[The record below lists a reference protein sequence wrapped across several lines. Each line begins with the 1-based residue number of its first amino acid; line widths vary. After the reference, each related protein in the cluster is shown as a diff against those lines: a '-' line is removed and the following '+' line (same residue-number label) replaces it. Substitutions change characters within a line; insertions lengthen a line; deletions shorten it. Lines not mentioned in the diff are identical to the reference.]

1 MVPDNRIYTVF
12 IPCLNAFYATFR
24 RLKLMLFKTLAA
36 LGIALPLIGFGLL
49 VIQPSLNINVAIP
62 LLRYYFVTFAALVG
76 CVISFFVVAALR
88 ETRRIRPLL
97 LALMFGWMSLLYVI
111 HGALTVGAL
120 IGAPHPAALWSPWIA
135 LWGGGAL
142 LLAGAWLPNQRDGR
156 LVALLASVGGLAL
169 LGFLGLAAVAPQV
182 LDALSGDTGRMAQV
196 SGVLVLWGLALFS
209 HLWHWARKPD
219 GLDGVFVIDSLWG
232 LMAVGALH
240 LFADGQLGWWL
251 HIAVLLLA
259 WLTTMTLL
267 WRTEER
273 VRAFH
278 LTRTYAVASAIV
290 TAALALA
297 SGEVYSRIV
306 FGNLVDEVVTGSGAI
321 NRGLAANLATHL
333 DLESADQLAGLQ
345 ADADLESWMA
355 GQLANFD
362 VLASGAIY
370 SLQGL
375 RVYPAETQAP
385 SLPAIVSIGDVG
397 FLQASRGETA
407 DRLLAP
413 GSGATF
419 DPTDDHYYAL
429 LYTPVASPEGSP
441 AGVLITLRD
450 IPGLTEAEMSARA
463 QGLGLAT
470 IGLGALFLA
479 LLGIVRRA
487 DRLIAERTGELER
500 AYADL
505 VAVESQR
512 NDLTHMIVHDLR
524 NPLTAIAANLELMVR
539 GIRQEVR
546 GGNTS
551 DHTAVA
557 LQAAATTQ
565 LVGRALGASQRMM
578 GMIDDLVHINKF
590 EAGEFQLDLEPLPL
604 AELMQEHSDRILPL
618 AEREAKTVSVAIA
631 PDLPM
636 TLADSQL
643 IGRVLENLLS
653 NAVKFT
659 PHGGSIGLSAE
670 RRGDAILVW
679 VRDNGDGVPPEDRAR
694 IFEKH
699 FQRRDDNGRP
709 IRAGAG
715 LGLTFCRLAVEA
727 HGGRIGVE
735 CPPEGGSIFY
745 FTVPVT
751 AQIAAPRVE
760 QVPTTRVRIPQ

>member
-1 MVPDNRIYTVF
+1 
-12 IPCLNAFYATFR
+12 
-24 RLKLMLFKTLAA
+24 MLFKTLAA

-62 LLRYYFVTFAALVG
+62 LLRYYFVTLAALVG

-120 IGAPHPAALWSPWIA
+120 IGVPHPAALWSPWIA

-306 FGNLVDEVVTGSGAI
+306 FGNLVDEVVSGSGAI

-333 DLESADQLAGLQ
+333 DLESAPSRSGVGRSTCRPPGRCRSRKLDGR
-345 ADADLESWMA
+345 SV
-355 GQLANFD
+355 GQLRRSWARSTRCKGCGSTPPRHRRRACRRSSASAT
-362 VLASGAIY
+362 LASCKPVGVRQPIACW
-370 SLQGL
+370 
-375 RVYPAETQAP
+375 RPAA
-385 SLPAIVSIGDVG
+385 
-397 FLQASRGETA
+397 
-407 DRLLAP
+407 
-413 GSGATF
+413 
-419 DPTDDHYYAL
+419 
-429 LYTPVASPEGSP
+429 
-441 AGVLITLRD
+441 
-450 IPGLTEAEMSARA
+450 AR
-463 QGLGLAT
+463 
-470 IGLGALFLA
+470 
-479 LLGIVRRA
+479 
-487 DRLIAERTGELER
+487 
-500 AYADL
+500 
-505 VAVESQR
+505 
-512 NDLTHMIVHDLR
+512 
-524 NPLTAIAANLELMVR
+524 PLTRPTITTTPCCTPRWPRPR
-539 GIRQEVR
+539 GPRR
-546 GGNTS
+546 
-551 DHTAVA
+551 
-557 LQAAATTQ
+557 
-565 LVGRALGASQRMM
+565 
-578 GMIDDLVHINKF
+578 
-590 EAGEFQLDLEPLPL
+590 
-604 AELMQEHSDRILPL
+604 
-618 AEREAKTVSVAIA
+618 VS
-631 PDLPM
+631 
-636 TLADSQL
+636 
-643 IGRVLENLLS
+643 
-653 NAVKFT
+653 
-659 PHGGSIGLSAE
+659 
-670 RRGDAILVW
+670 
-679 VRDNGDGVPPEDRAR
+679 
-694 IFEKH
+694 
-699 FQRRDDNGRP
+699 
-709 IRAGAG
+709 
-715 LGLTFCRLAVEA
+715 
-727 HGGRIGVE
+727 
-735 CPPEGGSIFY
+735 
-745 FTVPVT
+745 
-751 AQIAAPRVE
+751 
-760 QVPTTRVRIPQ
+760 